1 MNLLLHWAMGA
12 VSYRRI
18 AMAIEMASKVVT
30 FFIVVL
36 LIVAMAAAE
45 AIWSEYSP
53 DGGIQWLR

>member
-1 MNLLLHWAMGA
+1 MGA

-18 AMAIEMASKVVT
+18 AMAIKMASKVVT
-30 FFIVVL
+30 FFIVVF

-53 DGGIQWLR
+53 DGSIQWL

>member
-18 AMAIEMASKVVT
+18 AMAIKMASKVVT
-30 FFIVVL
+30 F

-53 DGGIQWLR
+53 DGSIHWL